1 MEYNLS
7 LLTIGWTNNRFY
19 IQIGKD
25 GVWYKDAVWDFS
37 EAPTGIQNLVYYS
50 DTFIVNALIDTSVFD
65 TLKEIKIPIT
75 PFNIDSLP
83 YYLNTTIKDIDRIE
97 NYIALPTI
105 LSLLTHPNL
114 YISIFILRQKQK

>member
-1 MEYNLS
+1 MALRGSLRFTKELNPLISSIFKFEVYLTKEELEYNLS

-65 TLKEIKIPIT
+65 TLKGIKIPIT
-75 PFNIDSLP
+75 PL
-83 YYLNTTIKDIDRIE
+83 
-97 NYIALPTI
+97 I
-105 LSLLTHPNL
+105 LIVYH
-114 YISIFILRQKQK
+114 II